1 MDSPASISHSLPRGS
16 LPRVV
21 GFLSFW
27 MILCGSSLGD
37 LPVGAFAALLATWT
51 SLRLLPAG
59 EWRLRPIALGQLTL
73 RFLCKSIV
81 AGIDVAWRAL
91 DPRLPLRPGF
101 VTYSTRLPPGS
112 ARNVFTALT
121 SLLPGTVPAGTD
133 AGLLVY
139 HCLDLGQPI
148 ASQLA
153 AEETALLRAVAD
165 D

>member
-1 MDSPASISHSLPRGS
+1 
-16 LPRVV
+16 
-21 GFLSFW
+21 
-27 MILCGSSLGD
+27 MILCGSSPRD
-37 LPVGAFAALLATWT
+37 LPVGAFAAFVATWT

-59 EWRLRPIALGQLTL
+59 EWRLRPIALGRLVL
-73 RFLCKSIV
+73 RFLCQSIA

-101 VTYSTRLPPGS
+101 VTYSTHLPPGS
-112 ARNVFTALT
+112 ARNMFTALT

-133 AGLLVY
+133 DGHLVY
-139 HCLDLGQPI
+139 HCLDLGQPV